1 MEPIDQAEAM
11 QFLTESMVAHIGV
24 VADDEPYVTPMSFVV
39 DGNRVL
45 FRTKPG
51 KRFEAI
57 EANPVV
63 CIEVSQFDSV
73 TGDWTSVVVRG
84 RARERNDDETTALA
98 ISLLL
103 EKYQAVVGT
112 PLGHGGLQPMASFPH
127 VIEVPIDEIS
137 GMNSGRG
144 FSYRTRPGRL

>member
-1 MEPIDQAEAM
+1 MDEITESEAL

-24 VADDEPYVTPMSFVV
+24 IVDEEPYVTPISFVV
-39 DGNRVL
+39 EGNRVL

-57 EANPVV
+57 EANPAV
-63 CIEVSQFDSV
+63 CIEVSVFDET

-84 RARERNDDETTALA
+84 KAQERTDEATASHT
-98 ISLLL
+98 IDLLF
-103 EKYQAVVGT
+103 EKYADALGS
-112 PLGHGGLQPMASFPH
+112 PLSHGGLQPMAAFPH
-127 VIEVPIDEIS
+127 VIEVPIENMT
-137 GMNSGRG
+137 GMTSGRG

>member
-39 DGNRVL
+39 EGNRVL

-51 KRFEAI
+51 RRFEAI

>member
-1 MEPIDQAEAM
+1 MDEITESEAL

-24 VADDEPYVTPMSFVV
+24 IVDEEPYVTPISFVV
-39 DGNRVL
+39 EGNRVL

-57 EANPVV
+57 EANPAV
-63 CIEVSQFDSV
+63 CIEVSVFDET

-84 RARERNDDETTALA
+84 KTQERTDEATASHT
-98 ISLLL
+98 IDLLF
-103 EKYQAVVGT
+103 EKYADALGS
-112 PLGHGGLQPMASFPH
+112 PLSHGGLQPMAAFPH
-127 VIEVPIDEIS
+127 VIEVPIENMT
-137 GMNSGRG
+137 GMTSGRG

>member
-1 MEPIDQAEAM
+1 MDEITESEAL

-24 VADDEPYVTPMSFVV
+24 IVDEEPYVTPMSYVV
-39 DGNRVL
+39 EGNRVL

-63 CIEVSQFDSV
+63 CIEVSEFDET

-84 RARERNDDETTALA
+84 KAQERTDEPTTART
-98 ISLLL
+98 IELLL
-103 EKYQAVVGT
+103 EKYEAALGS
-112 PLGHGGLQPMASFPH
+112 PLSHDEFQPMASFPH
-127 VIEVPIDEIS
+127 VIEVPIEDMT
-137 GMNSGRG
+137 GMSSGRG

>member
-1 MEPIDQAEAM
+1 LEPIDQTEAM

-24 VADDEPYVTPMSFVV
+24 VTDGEPYVTPMSFVV

-51 KRFEAI
+51 RRFEAI
-57 EANPVV
+57 DANPLV
-63 CIEVSQFDSV
+63 CIEVSHFDET
-73 TGDWTSVVVRG
+73 TGDWISVIVRG
-84 RARERNDDETTALA
+84 KARERADDETTSRA
-98 ISLLL
+98 IGLLL
-103 EKYQAVVGT
+103 DKYEAAVGT
-112 PLGHGGLQPMASFPH
+112 PLGHGGLQPMATFPH

-137 GMNSGRG
+137 GMTSGRG

>member
-1 MEPIDQAEAM
+1 MDPITEAEAR
-11 QFLTESMVAHIGV
+11 QFLTEALVAHIGV
-24 VADDEPYVTPMSFVV
+24 IADGEPYVTPMSFVV

-63 CIEVSQFDSV
+63 CIEVSRFDEA
-73 TGDWTSVVVRG
+73 TGDWTSVMVKGKAV
-84 RARERNDDETTALA
+84 ERDDEPTATRTVE
-98 ISLLL
+98 LLL
-103 EKYQAVVGT
+103 DKYQTVLGS

-127 VIEVPIDEIS
+127 VIEVPIDELT
-137 GMNSGRG
+137 GMSSGRG
-144 FSYRTRPGRL
+144 FSPRTRPGRL